1 MKAGIQRGEWQA
13 GAGVCEKRSKGKQPH
28 RGGGGGGDATEL
40 AAVRSST
47 QDSMAEAEL
56 LILHDD
62 GHLARRGTQDDTN
75 MVMACA
81 KHPLVS
87 GGSYPTFAPISWI
100 FFAYCRNLGGNL
112 L

>member
-1 MKAGIQRGEWQA
+1 MRARA
-13 GAGVCEKRSKGKQPH
+13 SHP
-28 RGGGGGGDATEL
+28 RGGEGGRGATEL
-40 AAVRSST
+40 AAVRSSA

-56 LILHDD
+56 LVLHDD

-81 KHPLVS
+81 QHAFVS
-87 GGSYPTFAPISWI
+87 GEPYPTFAPISWI